1 MTTRLDPFGTALSRL
16 RAWMANGRFLPGES
30 LCIQD
35 LAAEIGLSITPVRE
49 ALACL
54 AGEGVVVRRPGK
66 GYVFPDLPPA
76 EILDL
81 YEAQIGFARVALSLL
96 ADKGHALQ
104 KAATRMG
111 GAGMAEVIDFVVDQA
126 ANDALDA
133 AYGRLKGRLKRLHEA
148 EENLFGADL
157 AQGAACLAA
166 LARGATAEAAVLIDE
181 HHSRRV
187 ARAVDLADACRA

>member
-1 MTTRLDPFGTALSRL
+1 M
-16 RAWMANGRFLPGES
+16 
-30 LCIQD
+30 Q
-35 LAAEIGLSITPVRE
+35 
-49 ALACL
+49 
-54 AGEGVVVRRPGK
+54 RRPGK

-81 YEAQIGFARVALSLL
+81 YEAQIGFARVALSLV
-96 ADKGHALQ
+96 AGKGHALQ
-104 KAATRMG
+104 KAATRMER
-111 GAGMAEVIDFVVDQA
+111 AGMAEVIDFVVDQT